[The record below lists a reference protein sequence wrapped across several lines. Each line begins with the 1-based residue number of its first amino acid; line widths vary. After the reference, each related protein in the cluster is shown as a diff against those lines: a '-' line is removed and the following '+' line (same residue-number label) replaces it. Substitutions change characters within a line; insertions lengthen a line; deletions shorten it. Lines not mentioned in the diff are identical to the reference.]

1 LFSKNYKNIAD
12 EQLMV
17 LVGKKDQQAFSELYD
32 RYSDRL
38 VNYFYRMLWQDGEKA
53 QDFMQDLFS
62 KLIHK
67 PHLYDEKRA
76 FKTWVFSIAN
86 NMCKNEYRK
95 QEIRKN
101 TSYEVKYDVAGETG
115 AEMEQA
121 LDWSEFN
128 AKLDEVLE
136 ELDDKKRST
145 FEMRYREDLS
155 IKEISQAMDC
165 SQGTVKSR
173 LFYTLKILNQR
184 LKVFEGIGTL
194 VALISWLY

>member
-1 LFSKNYKNIAD
+1 
-12 EQLMV
+12 
-17 LVGKKDQQAFSELYD
+17 
-32 RYSDRL
+32 
-38 VNYFYRMLWQDGEKA
+38 
-53 QDFMQDLFS
+53 
-62 KLIHK
+62 
-67 PHLYDEKRA
+67 
-76 FKTWVFSIAN
+76 
-86 NMCKNEYRK
+86 MCKNEYRK